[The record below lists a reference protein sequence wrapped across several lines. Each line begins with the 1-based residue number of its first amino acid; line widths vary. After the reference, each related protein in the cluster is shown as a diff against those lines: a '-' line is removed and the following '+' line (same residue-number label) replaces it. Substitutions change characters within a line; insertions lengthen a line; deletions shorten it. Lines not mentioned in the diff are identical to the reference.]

1 VDAREEKQAATPQ
14 ERYEVSG
21 KLQDSR
27 GLPNNRVTIEVLEV
41 AYIRDYAIFLFTG
54 KHITYPKSQKKYSEI
69 SRTYSATIDT
79 IMRELNERDKIC
91 VKR

>member
-1 VDAREEKQAATPQ
+1 MDAREEKQAATPQ

-41 AYIRDYAIFLFTG
+41 AYTRDYAIFFLFTG
-54 KHITYPKSQKKYSEI
+54 KHITYPKSRKKYSEI
-69 SRTYSATIDT
+69 SRTYSTTIEGHDYAR
-79 IMRELNERDKIC
+79 IK
-91 VKR
+91 